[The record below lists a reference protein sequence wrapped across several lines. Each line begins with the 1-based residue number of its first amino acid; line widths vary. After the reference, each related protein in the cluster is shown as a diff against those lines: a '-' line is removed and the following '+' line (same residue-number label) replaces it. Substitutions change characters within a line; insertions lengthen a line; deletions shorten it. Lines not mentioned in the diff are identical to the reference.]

1 MLEFISKYVKVTV
14 PQHIPLAL
22 SGLFVGIAASGGL
35 LDFNALLAF
44 ISAILLV
51 GGFNTF
57 NGVTDFKIDLI
68 NKPFRPIP
76 SGEMRRIQA
85 TLYSILL
92 YVIGIL
98 IAYYL
103 SKEYF
108 IVYLIGVA
116 ISILYSLPLI
126 SLRKRFLINSLTVTI
141 LYGLIFPLAGW
152 ALIPTNPI
160 PIYILTFL
168 FIFGFGLS
176 ITKDFEDFIGD
187 KTYDVETVPV
197 RYGIKKSARITSI
210 LILTSFVYLMF
221 LVVLNIIKSEFV
233 FSLLMLPP
241 FIYLIRKIYRKPKS
255 FYNSI
260 NERSTA
266 RRIFLMLM
274 SLGISVEFLIGI
286 IALF

>member
-1 MLEFISKYVKVTV
+1 MLDFISKYLKVMV

-22 SGLFVGIAASGGL
+22 SGLFVGIAVSGGL
-35 LDFNALLAF
+35 LDFNVLLAF
-44 ISAILLV
+44 ISAVFLI

-76 SGEMRRIQA
+76 SGKIKKIEAII
-85 TLYSILL
+85 YSILL
-92 YVIGIL
+92 YALGIL

-103 SKEYF
+103 TTEYF
-108 IVYLIGVA
+108 IVYLIGVT

-126 SLRKRFLINSLTVTI
+126 NLRKRFLINSLTVTI
-141 LYGLIFPLAGW
+141 LYALIFPLAGW
-152 ALIPTNPI
+152 ALMPANPI

-187 KTYDVETVPV
+187 KTYAVETVPV
-197 RYGIKKSARITSI
+197 RYGIKKSARISSI
-210 LILTSFVYLMF
+210 LLLTSFVYLMF
-221 LVVLNIIKSEFV
+221 LVGLNMIKSEFV

-266 RRIFLMLM
+266 RRIFFMLM
-274 SLGISVEFLIGI
+274 SLGISVEVLIGL
-286 IALF
+286 IAF